1 MNLASQ
7 STLLVPDFVTL
18 TIGMIVFLF
27 GAVLTRRVAFLR
39 NLNIPEPVSGG
50 LAVAVLAWAIF
61 AATGLEIAFE
71 LDTRDELLVI
81 FFVTIGLDARISDL
95 ISGGRLLLLLLLATL
110 GFMVIQNLTGL
121 AGAELFDLPRPIAVL
136 LGSASLIG
144 GHGTALA
151 WGPTLQ
157 EVTGFSAANEIGI
170 AAATLGLVFAALIG
184 GPIGRYLIDRHKL
197 EAEPG
202 QADIVGLPYEETRD
216 TQEVNHVN
224 LIRALLA
231 INIAIVL
238 GYIVHRALVSSGLML
253 PLFVPCLMVAIVM
266 SNTVPQL
273 LPRINWPAR
282 TKALAVI
289 SDYSLS
295 IFLSMSLMSIKLWTL
310 SGLGGPLLAVLGVQ
324 ALLTALFTVFL
335 FFRFAGADYTAAV
348 LSAGFAGFT
357 LGSTPTA
364 VANMS
369 AVTKKYGPAP
379 LAFIVLPLVAAFFVD
394 LANSL
399 VITLFST
406 F

>member
-1 MNLASQ
+1 MNHALQ
-7 STLLVPDFVTL
+7 TTLLVPDFLTL
-18 TIGMIVFLF
+18 TIGMIVFLL
-27 GAVLTRRVAFLR
+27 GAVLTRRAAFLR

-50 LAVAVLAWAIF
+50 MAVALLTWLVF
-61 AATGLEIAFE
+61 AATGMEITFE

-110 GFMVIQNLTGL
+110 GFMIIQNLTGL
-121 AGAELFDLPRPIAVL
+121 VGAELFGLPRPIAVL

-144 GHGTALA
+144 GHGTAIA

-157 EVTGFSAANEIGI
+157 EITGFPAARELGI

-184 GPIGRYLIDRHKL
+184 GPIARYLIDRHKL
-197 EAEPG
+197 EADPD
-202 QADIVGLPYEETRD
+202 QADIVGLPYDETRD

-231 INIAIVL
+231 INIAILL
-238 GYIVHRALVSSGLML
+238 GYIVHRALESSGLML

-266 SNTVPQL
+266 SNTVPKL
-273 LPRINWPAR
+273 LPGIHWPAR

-295 IFLSMSLMSIKLWTL
+295 IFLSMSLMSIQLWTL
-310 SGLGGPLLAVLGVQ
+310 SGLGGPLLAVLSVQ
-324 ALLTALFTVFL
+324 VLLAALFTMFL

-357 LGSTPTA
+357 LGATPTA

-399 VITLFST
+399 VITLFSS